1 MIDPGLV
8 RDAERAHA
16 SVIWLVG
23 SGGIAVTA
31 LLIAIAWL
39 LVVRPPAAERPP
51 AASPLIERGLI
62 KVGP

>member
-8 RDAERAHA
+8 REAERTHA
-16 SVIWLVG
+16 SVIWFVG

-31 LLIAIAWL
+31 LLVA
-39 LVVRPPAAERPP
+39 
-51 AASPLIERGLI
+51 IERGLS